1 MIDTAESLDRLRSVV
16 AGIGPAV
23 VAFSGGA
30 DSALVARVTHDVL
43 GRDRALAVTAVSPS
57 LPEEERVA
65 CAELAAAW
73 GLRWRAVETD
83 EMTRAAYLRN
93 DRDRCFHCKDAL
105 MDAVLPV
112 AEAEGA
118 TVVLGVNM
126 DDLGDHR
133 PGQRAAADR
142 GARFPLVDAGLTKD
156 DVRRCSR
163 ELGLTTWDKPAAACL
178 ASRLPYGTRVSVE
191 LLGQVERAERGLRAL
206 GFGDLR
212 VRHYDDLARIEV
224 LPNDFDRVLD
234 RRVDVVAAI
243 RSAGYRYVTLDL
255 AGLRSGNLNDALGG
269 GADPASAPLTR

>member
-1 MIDTAESLDRLRSVV
+1 
-16 AGIGPAV
+16 
-23 VAFSGGA
+23 
-30 DSALVARVTHDVL
+30 
-43 GRDRALAVTAVSPS
+43 
-57 LPEEERVA
+57 
-65 CAELAAAW
+65 
-73 GLRWRAVETD
+73 
-83 EMTRAAYLRN
+83 
-93 DRDRCFHCKDAL
+93 

-163 ELGLTTWDKPAAACL
+163 ELGLGTWDKPAAACL

-206 GFGDLR
+206 GFDDLR
-212 VRHYDDLARIEV
+212 VRHYGDLARLEV
-224 LPNDFDRVLD
+224 PTNDFDRVLD
-234 RRVDVVAAI
+234 RRVDVVAVI
-243 RSAGYRYVTLDL
+243 RSAGYRYITLDL
-255 AGLRSGNLNDALGG
+255 AGLRSGNLNDAL
-269 GADPASAPLTR
+269 ADVPRPGVGPTDEASG